1 MTGDT
6 TMRERE
12 AAGHPNCVGM
22 VGASAT
28 GRAVVLQLGRPAP
41 GVRLVAIANQKPSK
55 KLSITFSVTFLL
67 VLLFLP
73 GAKAIA
79 GAYTTYF
86 PLTENPISE
95 GGRWIN
101 GKTVGLDWANVST
114 TPGLAIGTE
123 SGSGGYDDSTALLT
137 GTWGADQWAQATVYT
152 VSQNRGDIFEEV
164 EIRLRSSLSAHS
176 CTGYE
181 ILFRAL
187 KPDGYVTIVRWNGP
201 LGDFTYLSMVN
212 YPYPGITTGDVV
224 KAAIAGDVITAFV
237 NGVVVARA
245 TDNRFSTGNPG
256 IGFWLKGPT
265 GISLSRVS
273 WRLRQLMIWLQGA
286 TGINGHFGLTSF
298 TASDA
303 ADTSIRSSSQ
313 NPRTVP

>member
-1 MTGDT
+1 VAVAN
-6 TMRERE
+6 R
-12 AAGHPNCVGM
+12 N
-22 VGASAT
+22 SAK
-28 GRAVVLQLGRPAP
+28 
-41 GVRLVAIANQKPSK
+41 KPSA
-55 KLSITFSVTFLL
+55 IFPAIF
-67 VLLFLP
+67 VLALFLP
-73 GAKAIA
+73 GARALA
-79 GAYTTYF
+79 GTYTTHF

-137 GTWGADQWAQATVYT
+137 GTWGADQWAMATVYS
-152 VSQNRGDIFEEV
+152 VSQDRRGIFEEV

-187 KPDGYVTIVRWNGP
+187 KPGGYVTIVRWNGP
-201 LGDFTYLSMVN
+201 LNDFTYLPMVH

-224 KAAIAGDVITAFV
+224 KAAIVGNVITASV
-237 NGVVVARA
+237 NGAVVAQA
-245 TDNRFSTGNPG
+245 TDDMFSTGSPG
-256 IGFWLKGPT
+256 FGFWLRGPS
-265 GISLSRVS
+265 GMNLSTVS
-273 WRLRQLMIWLQGA
+273 WRLRQMMDWLRGSA
-286 TGINGHFGLTSF
+286 GINGNFGFTSF

-303 ADTSIRSSSQ
+303 ADTVLPSYPSKNLRILH
-313 NPRTVP
+313 